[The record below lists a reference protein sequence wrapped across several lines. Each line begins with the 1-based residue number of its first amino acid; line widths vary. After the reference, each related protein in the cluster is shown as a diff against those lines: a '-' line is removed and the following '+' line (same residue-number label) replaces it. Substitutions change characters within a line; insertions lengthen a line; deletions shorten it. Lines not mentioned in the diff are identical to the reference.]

1 MISEYFIVCTKINI
15 LQANTNLKLLHVV
28 LILLMMAVVS
38 TAFYKYASMVLLL
51 ITFILVIYILTSEF
65 LRMKAM
71 HDDLKVACS
80 IPE

>member
-1 MISEYFIVCTKINI
+1 MREYFIVCTRINI
-15 LQANTNLKLLHVV
+15 LQANTNLKLLHIV
-28 LILLMMAVVS
+28 LILLIMATVT
-38 TAFYKYASMVLLL
+38 TAFYKYASMILLL

-80 IPE
+80 IPA

>member
-1 MISEYFIVCTKINI
+1 MMREYFIISRKIDI

-28 LILLMMAVVS
+28 LIFLIMATVT

-51 ITFILVIYILTSEF
+51 ITFVLVIYILTSEF

-71 HDDLKVACS
+71 HEDLKVACS
-80 IPE
+80 IPA

>member
-1 MISEYFIVCTKINI
+1 MMREYFIVCTKINI

-80 IPE
+80 IPA

>member
-1 MISEYFIVCTKINI
+1 MREYFIVCTKINI
-15 LQANTNLKLLHVV
+15 LQANNNLKLLHVV

-38 TAFYKYASMVLLL
+38 TAFYKYASLVLLL

-71 HDDLKVACS
+71 HDDLKLVCNL
-80 IPE
+80 PE

>member
-1 MISEYFIVCTKINI
+1 MMREYFIISRKIDI
-15 LQANTNLKLLHVV
+15 LQANTNLKLLHAV
-28 LILLMMAVVS
+28 LIFLIMATVT

-71 HDDLKVACS
+71 HEDLKVACS
-80 IPE
+80 IPA

>member
-1 MISEYFIVCTKINI
+1 MIREYFIVCTKINI
-15 LQANTNLKLLHVV
+15 LQANNNLKLLHVV

-38 TAFYKYASMVLLL
+38 TAFYKYASLVLLL

-71 HDDLKVACS
+71 HDDLKLACS
-80 IPE
+80 LPE

>member
-1 MISEYFIVCTKINI
+1 MIREYFIVCTKINI
-15 LQANTNLKLLHVV
+15 LQANNNLKLLHVV

-38 TAFYKYASMVLLL
+38 TAFYKYASLVLLL

-71 HDDLKVACS
+71 HDDLKLVCNL
-80 IPE
+80 PE

>member
-1 MISEYFIVCTKINI
+1 MLREYFIVCTRINI
-15 LQANTNLKLLHVV
+15 LQANTNLKLLHIV
-28 LILLMMAVVS
+28 LILLIMAVVS

-80 IPE
+80 IPA

>member
-1 MISEYFIVCTKINI
+1 MMREYFIVCTKINI

>member
-1 MISEYFIVCTKINI
+1 MMREYFIVCTKINI
-15 LQANTNLKLLHVV
+15 LQANNNLKLLHVV

-38 TAFYKYASMVLLL
+38 TAFYKYASLVLLL

-71 HDDLKVACS
+71 HDDLKLACS
-80 IPE
+80 LPE

>member
-1 MISEYFIVCTKINI
+1 MMREYFIVSTKINI

>member
-1 MISEYFIVCTKINI
+1 MIREYFIVCTKINI
-15 LQANTNLKLLHVV
+15 LQANNNLKLLHVV

-38 TAFYKYASMVLLL
+38 TAFYKYASLVLLL

-71 HDDLKVACS
+71 HDDLKLVCS
-80 IPE
+80 LPE

>member
-1 MISEYFIVCTKINI
+1 MMREYFIISKKIDI

-28 LILLMMAVVS
+28 LIFLVMATVT

-51 ITFILVIYILTSEF
+51 ITFILVIYILKSEF

-71 HDDLKVACS
+71 HEDLKVACS
-80 IPE
+80 IPA